1 MVVVPQDLL
10 DALRYN
16 QQEKMGPMGQQ
27 LSSLDHQMKTILSS
41 ELPDDKKAQQY
52 FQTMEKYTTMKDI
65 AKKPQNTAA
74 MSPLPDP
81 TSEKS
86 SDQLNE
92 IPVLQQKKAEKVF
105 NWLSRVAPHI
115 TWNEKGEVEG
125 IPGSNIAD
133 LVTSLANP
141 KSRRDPRGFSD
152 FAELLQTANIPRTL
166 VANNQHW
173 DNYFTPIT
181 TDSHLLADDIYE
193 TPKSTPAKTTK
204 SKKQKTPKRQK
215 TNNIPKAQWLTM
227 KH

>member
-16 QQEKMGPMGQQ
+16 QQEKMGPIGHQ
-27 LSSLDHQMKTILSS
+27 LSSLDNQMRTILSS

-52 FQTMEKYTTMKDI
+52 FQTMEKYTTLKDI
-65 AKKPQNTAA
+65 AKKPPTTAA
-74 MSPLPDP
+74 INPSPDP
-81 TSEKS
+81 TYEKS

-92 IPVLQQKKAEKVF
+92 IPIPQQKKAEKVF
-105 NWLSRVAPHI
+105 NWLDRVAPNI

-141 KSRRDPRGFSD
+141 KSRRDPRGFSE
-152 FAELLQTANIPRTL
+152 FAELLQAANIPRTL

-181 TDSHLLADDIYE
+181 PDPHLLEDDIYA
-193 TPKSTPAKTTK
+193 TPKSTPAKIAK
-204 SKKQKTPKRQK
+204 SKKKKTPKRQK
-215 TNNIPKAQWLTM
+215 TSHLPKPQWLTINR
-227 KH
+227 